1 MYRISQLMSTP
12 AASKCSSVFDKETRQ
27 SLSPEHILPSYTYAF
42 LDSDTSYEC
51 CSINPLTGSLFTCR
65 RSPRLLT
72 NGYYILTEDSFLSD
86 EDGNVTLTPSQTS
99 VTYKEKLVRI
109 FRRRKK
115 IRRSLA
121 SLFSLSASD
130 SWLNSTVLSNMNSPH
145 VEEIWN
151 DGDNKLEA
159 NQHYG
164 NDDSEFSSECK
175 TWMSQRQTAAAD
187 ASSFSKDVV
196 FIQSR
201 KQFNDSSPCSQFM
214 VDGYFREETLDHS
227 KSNAVRNVVYQMIIL
242 SMCLIIS
249 VCARCFLGGRFATLL
264 AFLLLII
271 LVYAAKSSFIS
282 LVTSSKTTKLR
293 GRLSRVQCN
302 LREQEKP
309 GRSFI
314 FWNHRSVCWKQSSG
328 KGV

>member
-1 MYRISQLMSTP
+1 MYPISQLMSTP
-12 AASKCSSVFDKETRQ
+12 AARFSVADKEPRQ

-72 NGYYILTEDSFLSD
+72 NGYYILTEDSFVSD

-130 SWLNSTVLSNMNSPH
+130 SWLNSTVLSNMDSPH

-151 DGDNKLEA
+151 DGDNKLDA
-159 NQHYG
+159 NPHYG
-164 NDDSEFSSECK
+164 N
-175 TWMSQRQTAAAD
+175 
-187 ASSFSKDVV
+187 DVV

-201 KQFNDSSPCSQFM
+201 KQFSDSSPCSQFM
-214 VDGYFREETLDHS
+214 VDGYFHEETLDHS
-227 KSNAVRNVVYQMIIL
+227 KSNAVRNVIYQMIML
-242 SMCLIIS
+242 STCLIIS

-293 GRLSRVQCN
+293 ERLAVPAPLDFIQHHKKN
-302 LREQEKP
+302 EEAEQLKEEEKP
-309 GRSFI
+309 SPKERNGAG
-314 FWNHRSVCWKQSSG
+314 SSSRI
-328 KGV
+328 

>member
-1 MYRISQLMSTP
+1 MDAINRPPLDRSLPIQQIIYDTCSSKVCATDLLKMYRISQLMSTP
-12 AASKCSSVFDKETRQ
+12 AARFSVADKEPRQ

-72 NGYYILTEDSFLSD
+72 NGYYILTEDSFVSD

-121 SLFSLSASD
+121 SLFSLSASN
-130 SWLNSTVLSNMNSPH
+130 SWLNSTVLSNMESPH

-151 DGDNKLEA
+151 DGDNKLDA
-159 NQHYG
+159 NPHYG

-175 TWMSQRQTAAAD
+175 IWMSQKQTPAAD
-187 ASSFSKDVV
+187 DSSFSKDVV

-201 KQFNDSSPCSQFM
+201 KQFSDSSPCSQFM
-214 VDGYFREETLDHS
+214 VDGYFHEETLDHS
-227 KSNAVRNVVYQMIIL
+227 KSNAVRNVIYQMIML
-242 SMCLIIS
+242 STCLIIS
-249 VCARCFLGGRFATLL
+249 VYARCFLGGRFATLL

-271 LVYAAKSSFIS
+271 LV
-282 LVTSSKTTKLR
+282 
-293 GRLSRVQCN
+293 
-302 LREQEKP
+302 
-309 GRSFI
+309 
-314 FWNHRSVCWKQSSG
+314 
-328 KGV
+328 

>member
-1 MYRISQLMSTP
+1 MLSSLPIICDTCSSREFATDLFKMYRISQLMSTP
-12 AASKCSSVFDKETRQ
+12 AASKCSSVFDKQPRQ

-130 SWLNSTVLSNMNSPH
+130 SWLNSTVLSNMDSPD

-151 DGDNKLEA
+151 DGDNKLDA

-164 NDDSEFSSECK
+164 NESS
-175 TWMSQRQTAAAD
+175 
-187 ASSFSKDVV
+187 
-196 FIQSR
+196 
-201 KQFNDSSPCSQFM
+201 
-214 VDGYFREETLDHS
+214 
-227 KSNAVRNVVYQMIIL
+227 AVRNVIYQMIIL

-264 AFLLLII
+264 AFLLLLI

-293 GRLSRVQCN
+293 
-302 LREQEKP
+302 K
-309 GRSFI
+309 
-314 FWNHRSVCWKQSSG
+314 
-328 KGV
+328 

>member
-1 MYRISQLMSTP
+1 MLSSLPIICDTCSSREFATDLFKMYRISQLMSTP
-12 AASKCSSVFDKETRQ
+12 AASKCSSVFDKQPRQ

-130 SWLNSTVLSNMNSPH
+130 SWLNSTVLSNMDSPD

-151 DGDNKLEA
+151 DGDNKLDA

-175 TWMSQRQTAAAD
+175 TWMQMPAAD
-187 ASSFSKDVV
+187 ESSFSKDVV

-201 KQFNDSSPCSQFM
+201 KQFSDSSPCSQFM
-214 VDGYFREETLDHS
+214 VDGYFHEETLDHS
-227 KSNAVRNVVYQMIIL
+227 KSSAVRNVIYQMIIL

-264 AFLLLII
+264 AFLLLLI

-293 GRLSRVQCN
+293 
-302 LREQEKP
+302 K
-309 GRSFI
+309 
-314 FWNHRSVCWKQSSG
+314 
-328 KGV
+328 

>member
-1 MYRISQLMSTP
+1 MLSSLPIICDTCSSREFATDLFKMYRISQLMSTP
-12 AASKCSSVFDKETRQ
+12 AASKCSSVFDKQPRQ

-130 SWLNSTVLSNMNSPH
+130 SWLNSTVLSNMDSPD

-151 DGDNKLEA
+151 DGDNKLDA

-164 NDDSEFSSECK
+164 NESS
-175 TWMSQRQTAAAD
+175 
-187 ASSFSKDVV
+187 
-196 FIQSR
+196 
-201 KQFNDSSPCSQFM
+201 
-214 VDGYFREETLDHS
+214 
-227 KSNAVRNVVYQMIIL
+227 AVRNVIYQMIIL

-249 VCARCFLGGRFATLL
+249 VCARCCQVIFHQSCHIFQNHQITEIIERLNRFASMYRPLIWSHFSFAREKLSEFSELFLPITQNHFIWTVLGSFHSLL
-264 AFLLLII
+264 GSQAL
-271 LVYAAKSSFIS
+271 
-282 LVTSSKTTKLR
+282 
-293 GRLSRVQCN
+293 
-302 LREQEKP
+302 
-309 GRSFI
+309 
-314 FWNHRSVCWKQSSG
+314 H
-328 KGV
+328 

>member
-12 AASKCSSVFDKETRQ
+12 AASSPVFDKEPRQ

-130 SWLNSTVLSNMNSPH
+130 SWLNSTVLSNMDSPH
-145 VEEIWN
+145 LEEIWN
-151 DGDNKLEA
+151 DGDNKLDA

-164 NDDSEFSSECK
+164 ND
-175 TWMSQRQTAAAD
+175 
-187 ASSFSKDVV
+187 VV
-196 FIQSR
+196 FIRSR
-201 KQFNDSSPCSQFM
+201 KQFSDSSPCSQFM
-214 VDGYFREETLDHS
+214 VDGYFHEETLDHS
-227 KSNAVRNVVYQMIIL
+227 KSSAVRNVIYQMIML

-293 GRLSRVQCN
+293 
-302 LREQEKP
+302 K
-309 GRSFI
+309 
-314 FWNHRSVCWKQSSG
+314 
-328 KGV
+328 